1 MPTDAE
7 IRGDQPQRGL
17 ENNPGK
23 DGQLFSNKHP
33 YFPKNCRE
41 CGLNKGKGIITNVG
55 DAFLNRAEDCY
66 NCRFIDGC
74 TERATEKQH
83 IDSAAMAWKREAK
96 EQNLKPKLDRQPCE
110 YVQKRAL
117 NRTMKVRNK
126 LFTHCHHDYDVDA
139 AIFIWNNPQNL
150 CFVRSCEPGE
160 GKDMSIPKN
169 QENIRRKR
177 ERNITSFILI
187 NTNSYT
193 TNEPLLL
200 KQQFAR
206 KIMSSSILYMKNKK
220 AFRSRGHIRPVWQP
234 KDSKVFSK
242 SAKLYCKYTH

>member
-1 MPTDAE
+1 MFWNKHRPGNRWNCKCSLEATDDPITPLPTDEE

-83 IDSAAMAWKREAK
+83 IDSAAMARKREAK
-96 EQNLKPKLDRQPCE
+96 EQNLMPKLGRQPCE
-110 YVQKRAL
+110 YVQKGAL

-126 LFTHCHHDYDVDA
+126 LFTHCHHDYDMDA

-150 CFVRSCEPGE
+150 RFVRSCELGE
-160 GKDMSIPKN
+160 GKDVSIPKTKKTSAERKEYHFVYFN
-169 QENIRRKR
+169 QYEFLYNKR
-177 ERNITSFILI
+177 TFIVK
-187 NTNSYT
+187 TAVY
-193 TNEPLLL
+193 EEDYE
-200 KQQFAR
+200 QFY
-206 KIMSSSILYMKNKK
+206 SLYEK
-220 AFRSRGHIRPVWQP
+220 
-234 KDSKVFSK
+234 
-242 SAKLYCKYTH
+242 